1 MKKILQNLFNFFGYN
16 LIKSKNFR
24 KISRTLDY
32 SIKSQLKKN
41 SPLIIDVGAHQGESI
56 KRFKK
61 LFLDPEI
68 HSFEPQVKQFKIL
81 KKLKSDKIYLNNCG
95 IGSKNEN
102 KNIFINSETAASS
115 YLNLKN
121 EENYFRNIKTINKE
135 QTVLKTI
142 DYYLNEKKIIFV
154 DLMKIDVQGY
164 ENEVLKGAIN
174 SLEKIHLIEIEIV
187 FVNYYEQKNSFYEI
201 EKILTNHNFELFSLS
216 SLNLN
221 KSDDSLRNLD
231 ALYINRK
238 ITN

>member
-1 MKKILQNLFNFFGYN
+1 M
-16 LIKSKNFR
+16 
-24 KISRTLDY
+24 
-32 SIKSQLKKN
+32 
-41 SPLIIDVGAHQGESI
+41 
-56 KRFKK
+56 
-61 LFLDPEI
+61 
-68 HSFEPQVKQFKIL
+68 
-81 KKLKSDKIYLNNCG
+81 
-95 IGSKNEN
+95 
-102 KNIFINSETAASS
+102 
-115 YLNLKN
+115 
-121 EENYFRNIKTINKE
+121 
-135 QTVLKTI
+135 LKTI

-231 ALYINRK
+231 ALYINRE
-238 ITN
+238 ISN